1 VLKGKHIPTP
11 VFEPLSPEEIGSERV
26 TAYLAAYKLMDASA
40 QGALAAFQ
48 ALYERYPDDALVG
61 YHLQRLQAGENGSL
75 IVMERK

>member
-1 VLKGKHIPTP
+1 MTQRNV
-11 VFEPLSPEEIGSERV
+11 VFPAGR
-26 TAYLAAYKLMDASA
+26 
-40 QGALAAFQ
+40 Q